1 MAQDKN
7 ETVWEQFAAFGA
19 TYRSVPNAVPFDQPA
34 FIAAITKAMSPVG
47 SAATNLN
54 TKFAVNAPT
63 VAMEQLVFFIYKAS
77 TLGLG
82 LGPVCSGGVRA
93 WGHDVTCFQFAQHGR
108 FSWP

>member
-7 ETVWEQFAAFGA
+7 ETVWEQFAAFWA

-34 FIAAITKAMSPVG
+34 FIAAITKTMSPVG
-47 SAATNLN
+47 SAATNPN

-63 VAMEQLVFFIYKAS
+63 VAMEQLVFFSYKAS

-82 LGPVCSGGVRA
+82 LGPV
-93 WGHDVTCFQFAQHGR
+93 
-108 FSWP
+108 